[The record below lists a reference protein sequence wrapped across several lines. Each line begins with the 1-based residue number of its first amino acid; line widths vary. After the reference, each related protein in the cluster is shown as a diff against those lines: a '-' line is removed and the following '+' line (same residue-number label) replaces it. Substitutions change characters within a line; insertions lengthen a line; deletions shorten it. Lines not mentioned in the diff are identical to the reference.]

1 VAKVQSFIART
12 ARWSALHPW
21 RTTAL
26 WLAFVVLAFV
36 VGGGVGT
43 RTATGTDTLVGEAGV
58 AAHLV
63 EDAGLAD
70 GAAENVLITARSG
83 QLDPE
88 AALAAA
94 AEVAAR
100 LRPLPQVESVAEPV
114 PAPDGTAV
122 LVRLTMVGDIA
133 TAAERVPP
141 LVAEV
146 EEAGRAHPGLRVE
159 MVGDGT
165 LQQGFAELQSAD
177 LNRAALLSAPLT
189 LVIMLLAFGAII
201 AAGVPVLLALS
212 TVAGSLGLWAL
223 ASQLVPDPGPVLHVI
238 VLIGMAVGVDYS
250 LFYIKREREER
261 ARGAGK
267 IDAIELAAA
276 TSGRAAVV
284 AGFSTIVA
292 MTGLYLAGD
301 VVFSAMATGAI
312 LVVAVTMLG
321 SVTVLPAMLAGL
333 GRLLDR
339 PRVPLVWRL
348 TDRGGQPRFWSALL
362 RPALRYPVLTLL
374 IAVAFLGA
382 LAMPALNLQLKS
394 AALDDLPRAIPE
406 MQTYDRLVAAFPS
419 EGNVHLVVVRAPAER
434 AGEVQRALEQL
445 VTRAAGDPLLAADQS
460 AQVRTSTDGRVHLVE
475 VATPHATDTQAAKD
489 SLADLRDRHVPET
502 VGALAGVEHAVGGVI
517 AADVDY
523 TGNLWTRLP
532 WVVGAALLLT
542 LAMMAAAFRSI
553 TIAVI
558 TILLNALSAAAAF
571 GLVAWIFQGTWAEG
585 LLGFQSTGHVV
596 AWVPVLLFV
605 VLLGLSMD
613 YHVFIVSRIRELTVA
628 GMATREAVPAG
639 ITRTAG
645 VVTSAAT
652 VMVLVFSLFAVMS
665 FLELK
670 QIGIGLMAAILI
682 DATIVRVLA
691 LPALMVM
698 LGRFT
703 WWPSRLSRRDA
714 RPEIP
719 ATVERDRKPRAAAV
733 G

>member
-1 VAKVQSFIART
+1 MRT
-12 ARWSALHPW
+12 I
-21 RTTAL
+21 AL
-26 WLAFVVLAFV
+26 WLAFVVVAFV
-36 VGGGVGT
+36 VGGAVGT

-70 GAAENVLITARSG
+70 AAVENVLITAG
-83 QLDPE
+83 TGELDLT
-88 AALAAA
+88 AAVAA
-94 AEVAAR
+94 AEQVAVR
-100 LRPLPQVESVAEPV
+100 LRPLPQVDSVAEPV
-114 PAPDGTAV
+114 VSPDGTAV
-122 LVRLTMVGDIA
+122 LLRLTLVGDIA
-133 TAAERVPP
+133 TAGGRVAP
-141 LVAEV
+141 LVDEV
-146 EEAGRAHPGLRVE
+146 GRVGDAHPGLRVE

-165 LQQGFAELQSAD
+165 LQRGFAELQAAD
-177 LNRAALLSAPLT
+177 LNRAALLSVPLT
-189 LVIMLLAFGAII
+189 LAVMLVAFGAII

-212 TVAGSLGLWAL
+212 TVAGSMGLYAL
-223 ASQLVPDPGPVLHVI
+223 ASQFVPDPGPVLHVI

-261 ARGAGK
+261 ARGAGR
-267 IDAIELAAA
+267 IDAVELAAA

-301 VVFSAMATGAI
+301 AVFSAMATGAI
-312 LVVAVTMLG
+312 LVVAVTVLA
-321 SVTVLPAMLAGL
+321 SVTVLPALLARL

-348 TDRGGQPRFWSALL
+348 TNRGGPPRFWSMLL
-362 RPALRYPVLTLL
+362 RPALRFPLLTLL
-374 IAVAFLGA
+374 VAVAFLGV

-394 AALDDLPRAIPE
+394 TAVDDLPRSIPQ

-419 EGNVHLVVVRAPAER
+419 EGNVHLVVARAPAER
-434 AGEVQRALEQL
+434 SGEVRQALAGL
-445 VTRAAGDPLLAADQS
+445 VAQAAGDPLLATDPA
-460 AQVRTSTDGRVHLVE
+460 APVRTSTDGRVHLVQ
-475 VATPHATDTQAAKD
+475 VATPHPTDSQDAKD
-489 SLADLRDRHVPET
+489 SLASLRDRHVPET
-502 VGALAGVEHAVGGVI
+502 VGALAGVEYAVGGVI

-532 WVVGAALLLT
+532 WVIGGALLLT
-542 LAMMAAAFRSI
+542 VSMMAVAFRSI
-553 TIAVI
+553 TIAVV
-558 TILLNALSAAAAF
+558 TMLLNALSAVAAF

-585 LLGFQSTGHVV
+585 VLGFESSGHVV
-596 AWVPVLLFV
+596 AWVPALLFV

-613 YHVFIVSRIRELTVA
+613 YHVFIVSRIRELTVG
-628 GMATREAVPAG
+628 GMSTREAVPAG

-645 VVTSAAT
+645 VVTSAAA

-670 QIGIGLMAAILI
+670 QIGVGLMAAILI
-682 DATIVRVLA
+682 DATVVRVLA

-703 WWPSRLSRRDA
+703 WWPSRLSRPDQ
-714 RPEIP
+714 PP
-719 ATVERDRKPRAAAV
+719 ATTTAGEQRDRGPRAATV